1 MTILLNTLRDKRAE
15 VFKALGEITSLTFE
29 NYTDEM
35 HEKVI
40 DLNDQVEKLD
50 GQIEV
55 LNRALKSEADKA
67 EYINVLADDYNMSPD
82 QIQANMV
89 RSESIF
95 DNVLRFGV
103 QAMSAED
110 VEFVRAAQIQ
120 NAMDGTTDVKGGF
133 YIPTEIAKKAITKLQ
148 DLGGIRSYATIITTG
163 TGNPISFPTFD
174 DGDNEG
180 ELLATD
186 DPATDGDDPVAGS
199 ITLGAFKMSTKMLAV
214 DESLVQDTGFD
225 LINEIL
231 TIMAMRWFRLES
243 RLYTVGTGV
252 SQPKGIV
259 VSAALG
265 HTTDLPAAFTFDD
278 LIELEHSLDPVV
290 RKMAGVA
297 WSFNDKTLKI
307 IKKLKNAEGDYIWK
321 GATADGQPATILGY
335 PYHINEKIDDATAS
349 NYPII
354 FGMLSNYY
362 VRDVERKSMKRF
374 DNAPEYAKLDQIA
387 FLGIKRGDG
396 HLRDFEG
403 QTVKK
408 MKMHA

>member
-1 MTILLNTLRDKRAE
+1 MTILLNTLRDKRTEA
-15 VFKALGEITSLTFE
+15 FNAMGEITGVDAV

-35 HEKVI
+35 HENVI
-40 DLNDQVEKLD
+40 RLNDEIEKLD

-55 LNRALKSEADKA
+55 LNRALKDDAEQA
-67 EYINVLADDYNMSPD
+67 EYVNVLADDHNMSPD
-82 QIQANMV
+82 QIQANMIC
-89 RSESIF
+89 SESIF

-103 QAMSAED
+103 QAMSVED
-110 VEFVRAAQIQ
+110 VEFVKAAQIQ

-133 YIPTEIAKKAITKLQ
+133 YIPTEIAKKAITKLH

-180 ELLATD
+180 ELLATAD
-186 DPATDGDDPVAGS
+186 AATDGPDPVAGS
-199 ITLGAFKMSTKMLAV
+199 ITLEAFKMSTKILAV

-231 TIMAMRWFRLES
+231 TAMAMRWFRLES

-252 SQPKGIV
+252 AQPKGIV
-259 VSAALG
+259 PSAALG

-278 LIELEHSLDPVV
+278 LIDLEHSLDPVI
-290 RKMAGVA
+290 REMAGVA

-307 IKKLKNAEGDYIWK
+307 IKKLKNAEGEYIWK
-321 GATADGQPATILGY
+321 GATSAGQPATILGY
-335 PYHINEKIDDATAS
+335 PYHINQKMDDVAAS
-349 NYPII
+349 KHPII

-408 MKMHA
+408 MLMHA